1 MKFAALGAVIC
12 SRVRPFACRDPR
24 GTEWRAY
31 VPGWG
36 CFCWRRVMVWV
47 HGGGMMVGDSSMDYS
62 RLVAT
67 QRVVLVNVNY
77 RLGPL
82 GFLSSPELEAENGG
96 RGSGG
101 MNGQHDVI
109 VALQWVARNIGK

>member
-1 MKFAALGAVIC
+1 
-12 SRVRPFACRDPR
+12 
-24 GTEWRAY
+24 
-31 VPGWG
+31 
-36 CFCWRRVMVWV
+36 MVWV
-47 HGGGMMVGDSSMDYS
+47 HGGGMMEGDSSMDYS

-96 RGSGG
+96 RGNGG

-109 VALQWVARNIGK
+109 VALQWV

>member
-1 MKFAALGAVIC
+1 MQALVILRRC
-12 SRVRPFACRDPR
+12 LSRAPAS
-24 GTEWRAY
+24 
-31 VPGWG
+31 
-36 CFCWRRVMVWV
+36 WRRVMVWV
-47 HGGGMMVGDSSMDYS
+47 HGGGMMSGDSSMDYS

-96 RGSGG
+96 RGNGG

-109 VALQWVARNIGK
+109 VALQWVYVPRAAIA